1 MYLAAAESRVLARI
15 FGLLS
20 EDLGERDVREAIGH
34 HLLELLQADYY
45 ASFVWH
51 DVSKRFEEAVFLNM
65 DPANLKNY
73 DLYYQYHDP
82 ITFKLQARREP
93 TLVTQVMPQRDLMRT
108 EFFNDFLARDGLHWG
123 VNAYAYVGDR
133 NIGDVRIWRG
143 RARENFDAHTLELLR
158 LIEPAF
164 TGALLRA
171 QGAPA
176 LPAAH
181 APAPMLRLSV
191 REFEIAR
198 MIADDLSDK
207 EIAHRI
213 GVEIS
218 TVRTHLKRI
227 FDKLGVRRRSGVA
240 SLLSRHR

>member
-1 MYLAAAESRVLARI
+1 
-15 FGLLS
+15 
-20 EDLGERDVREAIGH
+20 
-34 HLLELLQADYY
+34 
-45 ASFVWH
+45 
-51 DVSKRFEEAVFLNM
+51 
-65 DPANLKNY
+65 
-73 DLYYQYHDP
+73 
-82 ITFKLQARREP
+82 
-93 TLVTQVMPQRDLMRT
+93 LMRT

-123 VNAYAYVGDR
+123 VNAYAYAGDR

-143 RARENFDAHTLELLR
+143 RSRENFDAHTLELLR

-171 QGAPA
+171 QDGSALQAADAVAP
-176 LPAAH
+176 L
-181 APAPMLRLSV
+181 LKLSV
-191 REFEIAR
+191 REYEIAR

-207 EIAHRI
+207 EIAWRI

-218 TVRTHLKRI
+218 TIRTHLKRI